1 MSEQAHGRGMTE
13 RAVPVVDYT
22 KLEPMLPA
30 LTKREADVMR
40 WRYGLVTGSPLPP
53 VAVATAMGITP
64 SYVMA
69 TERRALERL
78 VGQRPVA
85 VTSAARR
92 VADQAL
98 TDRIMRMRGYG
109 GGPVRSQEDVAAEL
123 GICARKLGT
132 LEQRERERR
141 GIDCTVRA
149 GVRPVGTVLGARPL
163 PPPSEASL
171 AAIPMTD
178 IERMVMERRTSD
190 APQTLA
196 QIGRELGVSRQRVS
210 QIEQSVRRRAE
221 QWQCDS
227 GTA

>member
-13 RAVPVVDYT
+13 RAVPVVDYA

-85 VTSAARR
+85 VTPASRR
-92 VADQAL
+92 LADQAL
-98 TDRIMRMRGYG
+98 TDQIMRMRGYG
-109 GGPVRSQEDVAAEL
+109 GGPVRGQQDVAEEL
-123 GICARKLGT
+123 GICATKVGQ
-132 LEQRERERR
+132 LERRERARR
-141 GIDCTVRA
+141 GIDRPMR
-149 GVRPVGTVLGARPL
+149 GGIRPVGAVLGARPL
-163 PPPSEASL
+163 PPPPDAALAS
-171 AAIPMTD
+171 IPLTD
-178 IERMVMERRTSD
+178 IERMVMERRTGD

-196 QIGRELGVSRQRVS
+196 QIGRELRVSRQRVS
-210 QIEQSVRRRAE
+210 QIEQRVRRRAE